1 MITNNM
7 TVKLFLYIAYLL
19 YKGHHPCLSCRRR
32 PRKEHVDGTDL
43 LFMGSG
49 YAEAARQVTA

>member
-1 MITNNM
+1 M
-7 TVKLFLYIAYLL
+7 KLFLYIAYLP
-19 YKGHHPCLSCRRR
+19 YKGHTTPVSWSRR